1 MPRLQVKRDNPSI
14 SFADVGKELGKR
26 WANVSASEKV
36 KYEELAKQDKERYIK
51 EKAEYDSKNPS

>member
-1 MPRLQVKRDNPSI
+1 VKRDNPSI